1 MLVSMN
7 VNQYYWLCEFMEI
20 IHQAKVYDPGIMCPS
35 TMIRQLLFWF
45 LTRPGLSIRQQVSGS
60 ISASVGG
67 DWGRGCRFAAAMA
80 SLQLFKSLILNN
92 ENSFPFHKNN
102 IKLSSNYTHL
112 AQPHKKPVSITGRPL
127 IIKTVT
133 LLRPNHTP
141 AAVIIE
147 FTKPKSY
154 EFYNKGFPNF
164 EMKVKPSLFQVD
176 PNKVDLTKEKRC

>member
-1 MLVSMN
+1 MPFYHGQATPLLISD
-7 VNQYYWLCEFMEI
+7 QTWLIDTTTSQRKYFCF
-20 IHQAKVYDPGIMCPS
+20 C
-35 TMIRQLLFWF
+35 
-45 LTRPGLSIRQQVSGS
+45 
-60 ISASVGG
+60 GG